1 MVTSGGALTRHS
13 IMRGI
18 FASKPLGAIG
28 LSMALALGATC
39 AQADATLDKVHER
52 HKISVGVL
60 LSGPP
65 FGTID
70 PKTGEH
76 LGYNVEL
83 AKGIAAQLG
92 VSLETV
98 SVLAPNR
105 AQFLQQGKVDI
116 LIANMQ
122 YTDERAQILDYV
134 PTPYEEVGGAALVR
148 KGAGISQWEGLRGKP
163 VCVSQGSNFI
173 KPLQEHYGAQIKAF
187 RSQSESLLALRGN
200 GCVAAVHV
208 SPTMHALLSD
218 SEWAGFETPI
228 AADLI
233 PSKSVIWVRKGEQ
246 DTQAALDAIV
256 RDWHR
261 SGWLLQL
268 GERTGMAP
276 SQALRDLHES
286 LRSAPA
292 RAAQ

>member
-1 MVTSGGALTRHS
+1 MNRLFSAKTLSSLCLAGAV
-13 IMRGI
+13 
-18 FASKPLGAIG
+18 
-28 LSMALALGATC
+28 ALAASLAR
-39 AQADATLDKVHER
+39 ADATLDKIEQR
-52 HKISVGVL
+52 HAITVGVI

-83 AKGIAAQLG
+83 AKGVAKALG
-92 VSLETV
+92 VEANTV

-105 AQFLQQGKVDI
+105 VQFLQQGKVDI

-122 YTDERAQILDYV
+122 FTEERGEILDYV
-134 PTPYEEVGGAALVR
+134 PTPYEEVGGAALIR
-148 KGAGISQWEGLRGKP
+148 KGSGIAQWADLKGKP

-173 KPLQEHYGAQIKAF
+173 KPLQETYGAEIKAF
-187 RSQSESLLALRGN
+187 RSQSESLLSLRGN

-218 SEWAGFETPI
+218 AEWAGYEIPLPG
-228 AADLI
+228 DLI
-233 PSKSVIWVRKGEQ
+233 PSNSVIWLRKGEQ
-246 DTQAALDAIV
+246 DTQAKLDAIV

-261 SGWLLQL
+261 SGWLIEL
-268 GERTGMAP
+268 GERTDMAP
-276 SQALRDLHES
+276 SQALRDLHEKY
-286 LRSAPA
+286 RDAAPLA
-292 RAAQ
+292 VLP

>member
-1 MVTSGGALTRHS
+1 MGAS
-13 IMRGI
+13 
-18 FASKPLGAIG
+18 
-28 LSMALALGATC
+28 LAR
-39 AQADATLDKVHER
+39 ADATLDKIEQR
-52 HKISVGVL
+52 HAISVGVI

-83 AKGIAAQLG
+83 AKGVAKALG
-92 VSLETV
+92 VEANTV

-105 AQFLQQGKVDI
+105 VQFLQQGKVDI

-122 YTDERAQILDYV
+122 FTEERAEILDYV
-134 PTPYEEVGGAALVR
+134 PTPYEEVGGAALIR
-148 KGAGISQWEGLRGKP
+148 KGSGITQWADLKGKP

-173 KPLQEHYGAQIKAF
+173 KPLQETYGAQIKAF
-187 RSQSESLLALRGN
+187 RSQSESLLSLRGN

-218 SEWAGFETPI
+218 AEWSGYEIPLPG
-228 AADLI
+228 DLI
-233 PSKSVIWVRKGEQ
+233 PSNSVIWLRKGEH
-246 DTQAALDAIV
+246 DTQAKLDAIV

-261 SGWLLQL
+261 SGWLIEL

-276 SQALRDLHES
+276 SQALRDLHEKY
-286 LRSAPA
+286 RNAAPLA
-292 RAAQ
+292 VLP

>member
-1 MVTSGGALTRHS
+1 MNRLFSTKALASLCLAGAL
-13 IMRGI
+13 
-18 FASKPLGAIG
+18 ASGA
-28 LSMALALGATC
+28 SLAR
-39 AQADATLDKVHER
+39 ADATLDKIEQR
-52 HKISVGVL
+52 HVINIGVM

-76 LGYNVEL
+76 QGYNVEL
-83 AKGIAAQLG
+83 AKGVAKALG
-92 VSLETV
+92 VEANTV

-105 AQFLQQGKVDI
+105 VQFLQQGKVDI

-122 YTDERAQILDYV
+122 FTEERGEILDYV
-134 PTPYEEVGGAALVR
+134 PTPYEEVGGAALIR
-148 KGAGISQWEGLRGKP
+148 KGSGITQWADLKGKP

-173 KPLQEHYGAQIKAF
+173 KPLQETYGAQIKAF
-187 RSQSESLLALRGN
+187 RSQSESLLSLRGN

-218 SEWAGFETPI
+218 AEWAGYEIPLPG
-228 AADLI
+228 DLI
-233 PSKSVIWVRKGEQ
+233 PSNSVIWLRKGEH
-246 DTQAALDAIV
+246 DTQAKLDAIV

-261 SGWLLQL
+261 SGWLIEL

-276 SQALRDLHES
+276 SQALRHLHEQYRNATP
-286 LRSAPA
+286 LAVLK
-292 RAAQ
+292 

>member
-1 MVTSGGALTRHS
+1 MNRHFSAKKLTSLCLAG
-13 IMRGI
+13 
-18 FASKPLGAIG
+18 
-28 LSMALALGATC
+28 ALALGASL
-39 AQADATLDKVHER
+39 ARADATLDKIEQR
-52 HKISVGVL
+52 HAISVGVI

-65 FGTID
+65 FGSID

-83 AKGIAAQLG
+83 AKGVAKALG
-92 VSLETV
+92 VEVNTV

-105 AQFLQQGKVDI
+105 VQFLQQGKVDI

-122 YTDERAQILDYV
+122 FTEERSEILDFV
-134 PTPYEEVGGAALVR
+134 PTPYEEVGGAALIR
-148 KGAGISQWEGLRGKP
+148 KGSGIIQWADLKGKP

-173 KPLQEHYGAQIKAF
+173 KPLQETYGAQIKAF
-187 RSQSESLLALRGN
+187 RSQSESLLSLRGD

-218 SEWAGFETPI
+218 AEWAGYEIPLPG
-228 AADLI
+228 DLI
-233 PSKSVIWVRKGEQ
+233 PSNSVIWLRKGEH
-246 DTQAALDAIV
+246 DTLAKLDAIV

-261 SGWLLQL
+261 SGWLIEL

-276 SQALRDLHES
+276 SKALRDLHEQY
-286 LRSAPA
+286 RNTAPLA
-292 RAAQ
+292 VQP

>member
-1 MVTSGGALTRHS
+1 MNRLFSAKTLSSLCLAGAV
-13 IMRGI
+13 
-18 FASKPLGAIG
+18 
-28 LSMALALGATC
+28 ALAASLAR
-39 AQADATLDKVHER
+39 ADATLDKIEQR
-52 HKISVGVL
+52 HAITVGVI

-83 AKGIAAQLG
+83 AKGVAKALG
-92 VSLETV
+92 VEANTV

-105 AQFLQQGKVDI
+105 VQFLQQGKVDI

-122 YTDERAQILDYV
+122 FTEERGEILDYV
-134 PTPYEEVGGAALVR
+134 PTPYEEVGGAALIR
-148 KGAGISQWEGLRGKP
+148 KGSGIAQWADLKGKP

-173 KPLQEHYGAQIKAF
+173 KPLQETYGAEIKAF
-187 RSQSESLLALRGN
+187 RSQSESLLSLRGN

-218 SEWAGFETPI
+218 AEWAGYEIPLPG
-228 AADLI
+228 DLI
-233 PSKSVIWVRKGEQ
+233 PSNSVIWLRKGEQ
-246 DTQAALDAIV
+246 DTQAKLDAIV

-261 SGWLLQL
+261 SGWLIEL
-268 GERTGMAP
+268 GERTDMAP
-276 SQALRDLHES
+276 SQALRDLHEKY
-286 LRSAPA
+286 RNAAPLA
-292 RAAQ
+292 VLP

>member
-1 MVTSGGALTRHS
+1 MNRHFSAKNLTSLCLAGAV
-13 IMRGI
+13 
-18 FASKPLGAIG
+18 
-28 LSMALALGATC
+28 ALGASL
-39 AQADATLDKVHER
+39 ARADATLDRIEQR
-52 HKISVGVL
+52 HAITVGVI

-83 AKGIAAQLG
+83 AKGVARALG
-92 VSLETV
+92 VEVSTV

-105 AQFLQQGKVDI
+105 VQFLQQGKVDI

-122 YTDERAQILDYV
+122 FTEERAEILDYV
-134 PTPYEEVGGAALVR
+134 PTPYEEVGGAALIR
-148 KGAGISQWEGLRGKP
+148 RGSGIAQWADLKGKP

-173 KPLQEHYGAQIKAF
+173 KPLQEAYGAQIKAF
-187 RSQSESLLALRGN
+187 RSQSESLLSLRGN

-218 SEWAGFETPI
+218 AEWAGYEIPLPG
-228 AADLI
+228 DLI
-233 PSKSVIWVRKGEQ
+233 PSNSVIWLRKGEH
-246 DTQAALDAIV
+246 DTQAKLDAIV

-261 SGWLLQL
+261 SGWLIEL

-276 SQALRDLHES
+276 SAALRDLHEQY
-286 LRSAPA
+286 RNAAPLA
-292 RAAQ
+292 VQR

>member
-1 MVTSGGALTRHS
+1 MNRHFSVKKLTSLCLAG
-13 IMRGI
+13 
-18 FASKPLGAIG
+18 
-28 LSMALALGATC
+28 ALALGASL
-39 AQADATLDKVHER
+39 ARADATLDKIEQR
-52 HKISVGVL
+52 HAISVGVI

-65 FGTID
+65 FGSID

-83 AKGIAAQLG
+83 AKGVAKALG
-92 VSLETV
+92 VEVNTV

-105 AQFLQQGKVDI
+105 VQFLQQGKVDI

-122 YTDERAQILDYV
+122 FTEERSEILDFV
-134 PTPYEEVGGAALVR
+134 PTPYEEVGGAALIR
-148 KGAGISQWEGLRGKP
+148 KGSGITLWADLKGKP

-173 KPLQEHYGAQIKAF
+173 KPLQETYGAQIKAF
-187 RSQSESLLALRGN
+187 RSQSESLLSLRGD

-218 SEWAGFETPI
+218 AEWAGYEIPLPG
-228 AADLI
+228 DLI
-233 PSKSVIWVRKGEQ
+233 PSNSVIWLRKGEH
-246 DTQAALDAIV
+246 DTQAKLDAIV

-261 SGWLLQL
+261 SGWLIEL

-276 SQALRDLHES
+276 SKALRDLHEQY
-286 LRSAPA
+286 RNTAPLA
-292 RAAQ
+292 VQP